1 MILVDIQVPV
11 LDRVYDFELD
21 ERRKVEDLL
30 REIIS
35 LIEEKENLTSCGKK
49 ELYLYAIRLGSVLK
63 RETELGA
70 QGIKSG
76 DRLILI

>member
-21 ERRKVEDLL
+21 EKRKVEDLL
-30 REIIS
+30 REVIS
-35 LIEEKENLTSCGKK
+35 LIEEKENLKPYGKG
-49 ELYLYAIRLGSVLK
+49 ELYLYAIRLGYVLK
-63 RETELGA
+63 METGLGA
-70 QGIKSG
+70 QGVKNG